1 MAFGSG
7 LHQCVG
13 QWIARVE
20 AELVLNALAPRIKT
34 VRLAGPPQR
43 RLNNTLHA
51 ISRLPVA
58 IEPA

>member
-1 MAFGSG
+1 M
-7 LHQCVG
+7 
-13 QWIARVE
+13 E
-20 AELVLNALAPRIKT
+20 AELVLNALAPRIKRIWLT
-34 VRLAGPPQR
+34 GPPER